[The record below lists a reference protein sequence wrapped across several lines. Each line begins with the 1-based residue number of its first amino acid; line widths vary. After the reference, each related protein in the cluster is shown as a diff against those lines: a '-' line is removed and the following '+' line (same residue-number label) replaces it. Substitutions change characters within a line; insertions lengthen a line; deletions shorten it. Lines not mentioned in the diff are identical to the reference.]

1 MNSTLQPFIKK
12 VTDVINV
19 FTQWIEQHQ
28 GLVTA
33 FAVAVAGAATL
44 GIALVAIGVIAKG
57 VSAGLAVLQTV
68 TKGFA
73 FVQGVCIA
81 QATAMKSSILLIGQ
95 AFANYRNLAIP
106 AMVGTEK
113 FCMALGLASTAA
125 NRARASIILMS
136 NAEAA
141 AAAKSFLAA
150 KWQAMTSALSAFR
163 NSALAAA
170 IATKAQGAAELALG
184 ARSAVVNGW
193 LAMTNALKGMT
204 VASVSA
210 TVALKAQAVVEGAMN
225 AGRSIA
231 SSWVAMTAALKG
243 MTLAGVGTVIALK
256 AQAAAEAVCTVST
269 AALNAVRSAG
279 IAIVTAFTAV
289 NLKSVIAIGAVTA
302 GNFLLATAA
311 KVAAGAMLA
320 LSAVMSFIAAHPV
333 AIALIALT
341 AILGGVCIALYKA
354 GNYTAKLSD
363 EASRLREK
371 GDELRRTDQ
380 VRMERLQQL
389 AQKQKLTN
397 AEMAEARILAGKLQK
412 KYGDLG
418 ISVTDNAM
426 RIKALSEAVSTL
438 DALELKVHD
447 DGELQKIQ
455 RLKELSLKV
464 NLSVDEQNEASSLI
478 ESLSLHF
485 GDLGL
490 EVDRAKKKVIALS
503 DSAKRLGGVK
513 LGVQLAMED
522 LPKFDKL
529 KTLSMELELTVPQQ
543 DEAQRLIAELS
554 AKYGEL
560 GVHVNRTTGQIEKLN
575 TVAGSITDLR
585 FRIRG
590 QEDILKL
597 FRLQDLSFQ
606 GQLTIS
612 GQEEAKSLLDDLS
625 SKYGELGLSV
635 DAASGRIVAL
645 TTAQLRFAQ
654 AHERIKG
661 GSDPMKEVH
670 LSQLERLK
678 KLASQEKL
686 TADEQ
691 REAQNILTSLNGA
704 YNHLGLGID
713 SICGKLNVATDA
725 QKKFNNAMKE
735 SALAQLDAEIA
746 EYKSNIQELQR
757 ENESLDSHRNHNLVS
772 QLSGRQDETLRKQAA
787 NLDRILVLRQ
797 KIAVTQKRRK
807 AGQAEKKEAYTGE
820 KAPAKTTTEEKVRQ
834 ERTRSSKDQ
843 ELVANAESRVKE
855 IEKRLKRERQTDLE
869 NEIEDII
876 ALRDE
881 YKKLIQTMLTFE
893 KSKKNSD
900 KQKIADLEK
909 KLAQADKTAEE
920 RIAKAKEKEA
930 QKLQKDV
937 SSYKERFAETVKSV
951 RERRAEEKTDREV
964 DTQLET
970 DPDAGAERLKQL
982 IAQYQKAAQNAKL
995 QFQLELTSATK
1006 DGTIDDTERGKIDA
1020 AMQAYSRA
1028 ESMVDKYSAKLN
1040 SAQKGTQEASED
1052 VENTRQIGSFLAASL
1067 DSMLGGSS
1075 DSTRTANATEM
1086 VAKYSKETNRLLKKM
1101 NMQNST
1107 SSLTYT

>member
-1 MNSTLQPFIKK
+1 MSISNTIRAGAAYVEVTAETSKLQRNLTSAQAQLQAFGRTCTTVGKDLLMFSGAMAVPLVMAAKSFAGFDDSMRLVQAVTQATDNDFKALTVTAQRLGRETSFTAQQVADAMVSLGRMGFAPAEIQKAIADVLNLARATGTELAEAGDIAANSLRIFGLEAGKMSDVSDVLTVTANSSAQTLIDLFEALKMGGPQAAAAGESIRETSASLAILANLGIKGSLAGTALRKSFSQFAKVKVQEQLRAVGVETLDANGNLRKMAEIMRDIAKVMQTMPTAEKLAFAEEIFDIRGSLAGLTLTANTDELDAMMAKLLDVEGVAADTAQKMDAGLGGSFRLLMSAVEGAMNAIAAAMNGTLQPLITK

-19 FTQWIEQHQ
+19 FTQWIERNQ

-33 FAVAVAGAATL
+33 FAVVVAGAATL
-44 GIALVAIGVIAKG
+44 GVALIAIGVAAKG
-57 VSAGLAVLQTV
+57 VAAGLAVVQTF

-73 FVQGVCIA
+73 FVQGLCIA

-193 LAMTNALKGMT
+193 LAMTNALRGMT
-204 VASVSA
+204 LASVSA
-210 TVALKAQAVVEGAMN
+210 SVALKAQAVVEGAMN

-231 SSWVAMTAALKG
+231 ASWVAMTAALKG

-256 AQAAAEAVCTVST
+256 AQAAAEAVCTAST

-289 NLKSVIAIGAVTA
+289 NLKSVIATGAVTA

-320 LSAVMSFIAAHPV
+320 LSAIMSFIAAHPV

-380 VRMERLQQL
+380 IRMERLQQL

-464 NLSVDEQNEASSLI
+464 NLSVDEQNEA
-478 ESLSLHF
+478 
-485 GDLGL
+485 
-490 EVDRAKKKVIALS
+490 
-503 DSAKRLGGVK
+503 
-513 LGVQLAMED
+513 
-522 LPKFDKL
+522 
-529 KTLSMELELTVPQQ
+529 
-543 DEAQRLIAELS
+543 
-554 AKYGEL
+554 
-560 GVHVNRTTGQIEKLN
+560 
-575 TVAGSITDLR
+575 
-585 FRIRG
+585 
-590 QEDILKL
+590 
-597 FRLQDLSFQ
+597 
-606 GQLTIS
+606 
-612 GQEEAKSLLDDLS
+612 KSLLDDLS

-635 DAASGRIVAL
+635 DAVSGRIVAL
-645 TTAQLRFAQ
+645 TAAQIRFAQ

-670 LSQLERLK
+670 LAQLERLK

-704 YNHLGLGID
+704 YNNLGLGID

-746 EYKSNIQELQR
+746 EYESNIQELQR
-757 ENESLDSHRNHNLVS
+757 ENESLDSHKNHNLKEIFLIYS
-772 QLSGRQDETLRKQAA
+772 ESANGHCKRQ
-787 NLDRILVLRQ
+787 NGWICGMNFM
-797 KIAVTQKRRK
+797 QKRL
-807 AGQAEKKEAYTGE
+807 
-820 KAPAKTTTEEKVRQ
+820 PAITTTPLPPLPNTLK
-834 ERTRSSKDQ
+834 SDQ
-843 ELVANAESRVKE
+843 P
-855 IEKRLKRERQTDLE
+855 
-869 NEIEDII
+869 
-876 ALRDE
+876 
-881 YKKLIQTMLTFE
+881 
-893 KSKKNSD
+893 
-900 KQKIADLEK
+900 
-909 KLAQADKTAEE
+909 
-920 RIAKAKEKEA
+920 
-930 QKLQKDV
+930 
-937 SSYKERFAETVKSV
+937 
-951 RERRAEEKTDREV
+951 RRAENSEPRRWGFFSYMLSSQTPLFR
-964 DTQLET
+964 
-970 DPDAGAERLKQL
+970 PDLPLA
-982 IAQYQKAAQNAKL
+982 
-995 QFQLELTSATK
+995 
-1006 DGTIDDTERGKIDA
+1006 
-1020 AMQAYSRA
+1020 
-1028 ESMVDKYSAKLN
+1028 
-1040 SAQKGTQEASED
+1040 
-1052 VENTRQIGSFLAASL
+1052 RQ
-1067 DSMLGGSS
+1067 
-1075 DSTRTANATEM
+1075 TA
-1086 VAKYSKETNRLLKKM
+1086 
-1101 NMQNST
+1101 
-1107 SSLTYT
+1107 